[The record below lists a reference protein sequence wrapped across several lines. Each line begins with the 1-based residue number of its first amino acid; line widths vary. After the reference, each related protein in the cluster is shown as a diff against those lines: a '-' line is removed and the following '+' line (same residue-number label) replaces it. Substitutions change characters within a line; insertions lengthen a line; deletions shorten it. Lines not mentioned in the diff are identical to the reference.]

1 MDGRI
6 IDTCCLLNLFASG
19 KPREILH
26 YFGGLHVSEYVQ
38 GEALWIREYDHE
50 SPPQLIPRRIDL
62 SECLDAGAIAICRL
76 EQAREF
82 ELFIHFAQHLDEGEA
97 SVLAIAKVRD
107 WIVATDDRKA
117 RRIAAEQSV
126 STISTSEMIH
136 SWTESEQLSDRHVGE
151 LLRNIQRFG
160 RFVPRSTDPLYEWWM
175 QRVESAQE

>member
-26 YFGGLHVSEYVQ
+26 YFGGVRVSEYVQ

-50 SPPQLIPRRIDL
+50 SPPQLIPRRMDL
-62 SECLDAGAIAICRL
+62 TECLDAGVIAICRL
-76 EQAREF
+76 EQSREF
-82 ELFIHFAQHLDEGEA
+82 ELFMQFAQHLDEGEA
-97 SVLAIAKVRD
+97 SVLAIAKVRG

-117 RRIAAEQSV
+117 RRIAADQSV

-136 SWTESEQLSDRHVGE
+136 SWTQSEQLSDRYVGE

-175 QRVESAQE
+175 HQVESAQE